1 MGRQVNFKIGI
12 IGCGLIG
19 QKRSQSLGLK
29 GKLIACADPDIDRAK
44 KIASSKEIKVFKD
57 WKKLL
62 EVKEID
68 IVIIATPHNQLFKII
83 IQAYKMKKHILVEKP
98 GSKNLKEMI
107 KIISKVKNNKIKI
120 KVGFNHRYHP
130 SIIKAKKIIKS
141 GIIGKPMYLR
151 ARYGHGGR
159 PRYEKEW
166 RAKPSISGGGEL
178 IDQGSHL
185 IDLSRLFLGE
195 FSEVTGFINTYFWK
209 MSVEDNAFL
218 TLKTNSNKIAFLHV
232 SWTEWKNMFSFEIF
246 CSHGKLD
253 INGMGGSYGQ
263 EQLTLYKMSKK
274 MGIPKQR
281 KWRFKLKDIS
291 WKTEINDFYDDIIYN
306 RKPKVNLNDAYQN
319 LKIINKI
326 YKNSKYDY
334 IT

>member
-19 QKRSQSLGLK
+19 KKRSQSLGLK
-29 GKLIACADPDIDRAK
+29 GKLIACADPDIDKAK

>member
-19 QKRSQSLGLK
+19 YKRAKSLGSK
-29 GKLIACADPDIDRAK
+29 GKLVACADVNINRTK
-44 KIASSKEIKVFKD
+44 KIILNKKIQVFTD

-62 EVKEID
+62 NIKEID
-68 IVIIATPHNQLFKII
+68 IVIIATPHNQLSKILL
-83 IQAYKMKKHILVEKP
+83 QAYKKKKHILVEKP
-98 GSKNLKEMI
+98 GSKNLKEI
-107 KIISKVKNNKIKI
+107 TKVISKVKNSKIKI
-120 KVGFNHRYHP
+120 RVAFNHRYHP
-130 SIIKAKKIIKS
+130 SIIKSQEIIES

-151 ARYGHGGR
+151 GRYGHGGR
-159 PRYEKEW
+159 LGYEKEW

-195 FSEVTGFINTYFWK
+195 FDEVKGFINTYFYN

-218 TLKTNSNKIAFLHV
+218 TLKTRSNKIAFLHA

-246 CSHGKLD
+246 GTLGKLD
-253 INGMGGSYGQ
+253 INGLGGSYGE

-274 MGIPKQR
+274 MGIPKQK
-281 KWRFKLKDIS
+281 KWKFRSQDVSWKNEINEFYKDIS
-291 WKTEINDFYDDIIYN
+291 YN
-306 RKPKVNLNDAYQN
+306 RKPNVNLIDAYQT

-326 YKNSKYDY
+326 YKN
-334 IT
+334 